1 MRSVR
6 LQRAASRIL
15 YTTDVERTLN
25 VGETVRFILPG
36 YADMCVRVVA
46 TNPPSNRSYGCTRCP
61 FYGTFGCPLDHNRA
75 FIICPPFAE
84 FVTIGSEMED
94 L

>member
-6 LQRAASRIL
+6 LNIFPSGVL
-15 YTTDVERTLN
+15 YTADVERHLA

-36 YADMCVRVVA
+36 YDDMYVRIVENQ
-46 TNPPSNRSYGCTRCP
+46 TGTRSYGCTRCP
-61 FYGTFGCPLDHNRA
+61 FYGTFGCPKDANRA